1 VNAWGINAR
10 AGNAATLT
18 RDFKAPFEIAC
29 QYRTARETADNHREF
44 NFLSEQDAT
53 IEKTNT
59 PVFCDSL
66 PVLLGE
72 VRANVLIAELYGPGR
87 LMELERAGWCGLR
100 NSIVRGYIPLS
111 SKRRL

>member
-29 QYRTARETADNHREF
+29 QYRAARETADNHREF

-53 IEKTNT
+53 IERKTNT
-59 PVFCDSL
+59 PVFCHRL

-72 VRANVLIAELYGPGR
+72 VRASVLIAELYGPGR
-87 LMELERAGWCGLR
+87 LMELVERAGWCGLR
-100 NSIVRGYIPLS
+100 N
-111 SKRRL
+111 